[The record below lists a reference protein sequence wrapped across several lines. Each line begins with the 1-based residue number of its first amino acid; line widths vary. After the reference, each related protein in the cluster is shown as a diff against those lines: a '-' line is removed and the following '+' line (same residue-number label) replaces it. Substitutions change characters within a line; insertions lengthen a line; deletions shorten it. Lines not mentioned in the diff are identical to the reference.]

1 MELPLLF
8 SVKYLG
14 HIQSPVWSY
23 VMSVLMANSID
34 EYLISAVLRT
44 ERLRTVIGHV
54 IDKIEGQDFNN
65 AIRMLRIALKET

>member
-1 MELPLLF
+1 
-8 SVKYLG
+8 
-14 HIQSPVWSY
+14 
-23 VMSVLMANSID
+23 MSVLMANSID